1 MNLLAHEEV
10 VVRRGRRSG
19 IYIVVTIH
27 STVLGPALG
36 GLRMW
41 RYGALGDAIA
51 DGLRLS
57 EAMTY
62 KAAAAGLD
70 LGGGKAVVCLPP
82 DRELARD
89 ERREL
94 MLDVGEIVDS
104 LGGRYVTAEDVGTGT
119 DDMAII
125 RERTEHVVG
134 LPIDSGGSGDPSPI
148 TARGVESAIRASC
161 THRYGSGDLAGR
173 RVSVVGLGHVG
184 SHLAERLAAGGAELA
199 VTDIDPGRRELAE
212 RLGLRWLDPI
222 EAMTAD
228 CDVLAPCALGGAID
242 RDNVEGLRSEI
253 VCGAANNVLSQR
265 SLADRLA
272 ERGILYAPDFIANA
286 GGLINVYGELHSL
299 DLDRLDSLVNG
310 IGEMLA
316 RVFRAAE
323 DCAVTPLHAAR
334 ALAEERLGDA
344 SDAQAG
350 SSSGTSLSA
359 SAAAVRSASHG

>member
-1 MNLLAHEEV
+1 MSLLAHEEV

-19 IYIVVTIH
+19 IYIVVSIH
-27 STVLGPALG
+27 STALGPALG

-70 LGGGKAVVCLPP
+70 LGGGKAVICLPP
-82 DRELARD
+82 GHDLQPA

-94 MLDVGEIVDS
+94 MLDVGDIVDS
-104 LGGRYVTAEDVGTGT
+104 LEGRYVTAEDVGTGT

-161 THRYGSGDLAGR
+161 AHRYGNSDLLGR

-184 SHLAERLAAGGAELA
+184 SHLAERLAADGADLA
-199 VTDIDPGRRELAE
+199 VTDIDPGRRKLAE
-212 RLGLRWLDPI
+212 RLDARWLDPV
-222 EAMTAD
+222 EAMTAE
-228 CDVLAPCALGGAID
+228 CDVLAPCALGAAID
-242 RDNVEGLRSEI
+242 GDVAGRLRCEI
-253 VCGAANNVLSQR
+253 VCGAANNVLADP
-265 SLADRLA
+265 SLAEGLA
-272 ERGILYAPDFIANA
+272 ERGVLYAPDFIANA
-286 GGLINVYGELHSL
+286 GGLINVYGELQSL
-299 DLDRLDSLVNG
+299 DRDRLEPLLDG
-310 IGEMLA
+310 IGEALA
-316 RVFRAAE
+316 RVFRAAAE
-323 DCAVTPLHAAR
+323 RSVTPLDAAS
-334 ALAEERLGDA
+334 ALAEERLDA
-344 SDAQAG
+344 ARRAAIG
-350 SSSGTSLSA
+350 VPA
-359 SAAAVRSASHG
+359 SAA